1 MIINPLNVEAFYFKE
16 LPKEVQLIIINN
28 KISFIINN
36 LKHSKYIK
44 YKQTIDSFKDSKDWL
59 NYRELIKKYHSN
71 DLIKD
76 ILKENRMY
84 DINGNMFNIIYKDGV
99 HLLFL
104 TKTTSI
110 PVQVVSEYKYSVS
123 YNKDGINNTLPII
136 EVENMQEIK
145 NKIAKKFAVSK
156 SKNLDSDKHINN
168 L

>member
-1 MIINPLNVEAFYFKE
+1 MIRNPLHIEAFYFKE

-36 LKHSKYIK
+36 IEHSKYIN
-44 YKQTIDSFKDSKDWL
+44 YKQTIDSFKDSKECL

-76 ILKENRMY
+76 ILKENRLY

-123 YNKDGINNTLPII
+123 YDKSDINNTLPII

-145 NKIAKKFAVSK
+145 NKIAKQFAVSK
-156 SKNLDSDKHINN
+156 FKNLNSDKHINN

>member
-1 MIINPLNVEAFYFKE
+1 MIINPLNIEAFYFKE
-16 LPKEVQLIIINN
+16 LPKEVQLIIVNN

-36 LKHSKYIK
+36 LEHSKHIN
-44 YKQTIDSFKDSKDWL
+44 YKQTIDLFKDSKECL
-59 NYRELIKKYHSN
+59 NYRELIKKYHSK

-76 ILKENRMY
+76 ILKENRLY
-84 DINGNMFNIIYKDGV
+84 DINGNMFNIIYKDGI

-110 PVQVVSEYKYSVS
+110 PVQIVSEYKYSIS
-123 YNKDGINNTLPII
+123 YNKSDINNTLPII

-145 NKIAKKFAVSK
+145 NKIAKKFAISK
-156 SKNLDSDKHINN
+156 SKNLDSDKHVNN